1 MTNEQLEQALESLT
15 LRVQLLEEQ
24 LTLSKCKTPRTLF
37 SPPTMEEVA
46 EYFLERIASACSEDA
61 LNFAEVFISHY
72 TNTNWYYGKKKMK
85 DWKAAMR
92 SAWKLHEFVTN
103 NNNNYESKLGR
114 VQRSDLQQ
122 WLNS

>member
-1 MTNEQLEQALESLT
+1 MNNEQLEQALKSLT

-24 LTLSKCKTPRTLF
+24 LMSSKSKTPRTSF

-46 EYFLERIASACSEDA
+46 EYFLERIVSASSDDA

-92 SAWKLHEFVTN
+92 SAWKLHEFVTTK
-103 NNNNYESKLGR
+103 NNNYESKLGR
-114 VQRSDLQQ
+114 VQRADLQQ

>member
-1 MTNEQLEQALESLT
+1 
-15 LRVQLLEEQ
+15 
-24 LTLSKCKTPRTLF
+24 
-37 SPPTMEEVA
+37 MEEVA
-46 EYFLERIASACSEDA
+46 EYFLERIPFACSEDA

>member
-1 MTNEQLEQALESLT
+1 MNEEQLEQALKSLT

-24 LTLSKCKTPRTLF
+24 LTLLKSKTPRTLF

-46 EYFLERIASACSEDA
+46 EYFLERIPSASSEDA

-103 NNNNYESKLGR
+103 NNKNYESKLGR

-122 WLNS
+122 WLDS

>member
-1 MTNEQLEQALESLT
+1 MNNEQLKQAYESLT

-24 LTLSKCKTPRTLF
+24 LTLLKSKTPRTSF

-46 EYFLERIASACSEDA
+46 EYFLERIPFASSEDA

-92 SAWKLHEFVTN
+92 SAWKLHEFVTTK
-103 NNNNYESKLGR
+103 NNNYESKLGR
-114 VQRSDLQQ
+114 VQRADLQQ
-122 WLNS
+122 WLDS

>member
-1 MTNEQLEQALESLT
+1 MTNEQLEQALKLLT
-15 LRVQLLEEQ
+15 SRVQLLEEQ
-24 LTLSKCKTPRTLF
+24 LMSLKSKTPRTLF
-37 SPPTMEEVA
+37 SPPTQEQVA
-46 EYFLERIASACSEDA
+46 EYFLERIVSASSEDA
-61 LNFAEVFISHY
+61 LNFAEIFISHY

-92 SAWKLHEFVTN
+92 SAWKLHEFVN
-103 NNNNYESKLGR
+103 KNNNNYESKLGR

>member
-1 MTNEQLEQALESLT
+1 MNSEQLEQALKLLT
-15 LRVQLLEEQ
+15 LRVQSLEEQ
-24 LTLSKCKTPRTLF
+24 LMSSKCKTPRTSF
-37 SPPTMEEVA
+37 SPPTQEAVA
-46 EYFLERIASACSEDA
+46 EYFLERIPFASSEDA

-114 VQRSDLQQ
+114 VQRADLQQ

>member
-1 MTNEQLEQALESLT
+1 MTNEQLEQALKSLT

-24 LTLSKCKTPRTLF
+24 LMLSKSKTPRISFL
-37 SPPTMEEVA
+37 PPTMEQVA
-46 EYFLERIASACSEDA
+46 EYFLERIPFACSEDA

-114 VQRSDLQQ
+114 VQRADLQQ
-122 WLNS
+122 WLDS

>member
-1 MTNEQLEQALESLT
+1 MNEEQLEQALKSLT

-24 LTLSKCKTPRTLF
+24 LMLSKSKTPRTSF
-37 SPPTMEEVA
+37 SPPTMEQVA
-46 EYFLERIASACSEDA
+46 EYFLERIPSASSEDA

-122 WLNS
+122 WLDS

>member
-1 MTNEQLEQALESLT
+1 MNNEQLKQALDLLT
-15 LRVQLLEEQ
+15 LRVQLLENQ
-24 LTLSKCKTPRTLF
+24 LNSLPSKRTKTTF
-37 SPPTMEEVA
+37 QPPTMEEVA

-72 TNTNWYYGKKKMK
+72 TNTNWYYGKTKMK

-114 VQRSDLQQ
+114 VQRADLQQ
-122 WLNS
+122 WLND

>member
-1 MTNEQLEQALESLT
+1 MNNEQLEQALKSLT

-24 LTLSKCKTPRTLF
+24 LMSSKCKTPRTLF
-37 SPPTMEEVA
+37 SPPTMEEVG
-46 EYFLERIASACSEDA
+46 EYFLERIPSASSNDA

-92 SAWKLHEFVTN
+92 SAWKLHEFVN
-103 NNNNYESKLGR
+103 KNNNNYESKLGR
-114 VQRSDLQQ
+114 VQRADLQQ

>member
-1 MTNEQLEQALESLT
+1 
-15 LRVQLLEEQ
+15 
-24 LTLSKCKTPRTLF
+24 
-37 SPPTMEEVA
+37 MEEVG
-46 EYFLERIASACSEDA
+46 EYFLERIPFASSEDA

-92 SAWKLHEFVTN
+92 SAWKLHEFVTTK

-114 VQRSDLQQ
+114 VQRADLQQ
-122 WLNS
+122 WLDS

>member
-1 MTNEQLEQALESLT
+1 MNEEQLEQALKSLT

-24 LTLSKCKTPRTLF
+24 LTLSKSKTPRTSF
-37 SPPTMEEVA
+37 SPPMMEEVA
-46 EYFLERIASACSEDA
+46 EYFLERIPFASSEDA

-114 VQRSDLQQ
+114 VQRADLQQ
-122 WLNS
+122 WLDS

>member
-1 MTNEQLEQALESLT
+1 MEQ
-15 LRVQLLEEQ
+15 
-24 LTLSKCKTPRTLF
+24 
-37 SPPTMEEVA
+37 VA
-46 EYFLERIASACSEDA
+46 EYFLERIPSASSEDA

-122 WLNS
+122 WLDS

>member
-1 MTNEQLEQALESLT
+1 MNNEQLEQALKSLT

-24 LTLSKCKTPRTLF
+24 LMSLKSKTPRTSF
-37 SPPTMEEVA
+37 SPPTQEQVA
-46 EYFLERIASACSEDA
+46 EYFLERIVSASSEDA